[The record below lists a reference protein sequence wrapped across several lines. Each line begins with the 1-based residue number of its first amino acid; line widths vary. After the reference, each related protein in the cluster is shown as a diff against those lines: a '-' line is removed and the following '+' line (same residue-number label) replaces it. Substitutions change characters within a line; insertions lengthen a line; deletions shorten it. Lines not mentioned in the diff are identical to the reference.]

1 MIQKVIDQI
10 IKETDGLENS
20 VFDVEVENTFVTGCI
35 RRQYQPT
42 WGGSYLGDKEQLSE
56 LISSEIEV
64 ESIATYDEDGDEID
78 SPFTALG
85 LQLKFME

>member
-20 VFDVEVENTFVTGCI
+20 VFDVEVGNTFVTGCI

-42 WGGSYLGDKEQLSE
+42 WGGSYLGDRETINE
-56 LISSEIEV
+56 LINSDIEV
-64 ESIATYDEDGDEID
+64 ESIVTYDEDGDEID

>member
-10 IKETDGLENS
+10 IKETDGLENA
-20 VFDVEVENTFVTGCI
+20 VFDVEIENTFVTGCI

-42 WGGSYLGDKEQLSE
+42 WGGSYLGDRETINE

-64 ESIATYDEDGDEID
+64 ESIATYGEDGAEIE
-78 SPFTALG
+78 SPFTANE
-85 LQLKFME
+85 LQLKFRE